1 MSNMSDTRE
10 MVYIDSNIFINN
22 VLYDIE
28 ENMEAM
34 KSNTFLQRVIKK
46 EILGITSALTWD
58 EFTWIVKLSLGKDVA
73 VEKGKEFLVFPNLL
87 IKNVTLSIVHK
98 AQELISKY
106 NIRPRDAIHAACA
119 LENNV
124 DLICSFDE
132 DFDKIKETKRIEP

>member
-1 MSNMSDTRE
+1 MSDTRE
-10 MVYIDSNIFINN
+10 MVYIDVNIFINN
-22 VLYDIE
+22 LLYDIE

-34 KSNTFLQRVIKK
+34 KSNTFLQKVIKK

-87 IKNVTLSIVHK
+87 IKNVTLSILHK
-98 AQELISKY
+98 AQELTSKY
-106 NIRPRDAIHAACA
+106 NIRPREAIHAACA